1 MITWGADKSDMT
13 CSSAYGRTALPLSL
27 RPSLII
33 SFISHLSSKISL
45 RLLLIIF
52 FIFHLSS
59 LQLFA
64 QQITGTITD
73 AETGEGVPYASVIY
87 KGHQVAVASDLN
99 GRFTIARHPGWTL
112 TFSAVGYQTKTVTV
126 TSDMTRLDIRLKDD
140 TKALKEVTVKSRRN
154 RYSRKNNP
162 AVELMRKVV
171 AAKKRTDLSQ
181 RDYYQYNKYQ
191 KLTLAAN
198 EITPAM
204 LQNPKFAKKKWL
216 VNQIETC
223 PWNNKL
229 ILPLSVDE
237 TVTQHVYR
245 KKPHDEKTIIK
256 GQNSTGI
263 NDLVQTGDILNT
275 FMKEIFTD
283 INIYDDQIRFLEFP
297 FTSPIGKDAIAFYR
311 FYIEDTVY
319 VDRDRCFHLN
329 FLPNNQQDFGF
340 RGDIYILADSSYQVK
355 RCELTIPKK
364 SDVNFVENMKIIQE
378 FTQLPDSTW
387 VLSVDDMFTE
397 LVVASFLQK
406 FAVIRNT
413 RLTDYAFDP
422 LPPQL
427 FKGKKKEV
435 RDVNAMMRGDEFWD
449 QYRQVELTKSES
461 SMDQFIHGLEN
472 IKGFKYI
479 LWVAKAFIENF
490 VETSLS
496 KEHPSKVDIGPVNT
510 MITRNFVDGL
520 RTRFSAQTT
529 ANLDSNLFLAG
540 YVARGW
546 ESRKN
551 YYSGSVIWS
560 FNKKEYLPREFPKRT
575 LQFTSTY
582 DVMSPSDKF
591 MHTDKDNVF
600 TAFKWAKVD
609 KMMFYNR
616 QTLTFEREEDWGFRT
631 TLQLKREENEGAGQ
645 LFFVPLSETSDRS
658 LWTNFSNPVPA
669 AAATAAA
676 AAAAQDYPRTSYLAP
691 RTSENPAAQDYPPSS
706 FLVPPSSTKIR
717 TTELR
722 AELRFAPG
730 ETFINTKQRRMP
742 VNLDAPVFTVSHTAG
757 IKGFLG
763 GDYNYNFSE
772 ATLYKRFWLK
782 SWGKIDCYVKGGYQW
797 NKVPFPLLIMPE
809 TNLSYIMQDY
819 TFTAINNM
827 EFLNDRYASAM
838 VLWDM
843 NGKLFN
849 RIPLIRK
856 LKWREWFTAK
866 CLWGGLSDKN
876 NPLLAENAGDPLLMY
891 FPEGSYVMDPHRPYW
906 EVSAGI
912 HNIFKIVHVE
922 YVRRLSYN
930 HLPTAHKWGIRFM
943 IRMTF

>member
-1 MITWGADKSDMT
+1 M
-13 CSSAYGRTALPLSL
+13 L
-27 RPSLII
+27 RVG
-33 SFISHLSSKISL
+33 
-45 RLLLIIF
+45 
-52 FIFHLSS
+52 
-59 LQLFA
+59 A
-64 QQITGTITD
+64 QQLSGTITD
-73 AETGEGVPYASVIY
+73 SETGEAVPYASVIY

-99 GRFTIARHPGWTL
+99 GRYTIARHPGWTL
-112 TFSAVGYQTKTVTV
+112 TFSAVGYQTRTVAV
-126 TSDMTRLDIRLKDD
+126 TADMTRLDIQLKDD
-140 TKALKEVTVKSRRN
+140 TKSLREVTVKSKRN

-162 AVELMRKVV
+162 AVELMRKVI
-171 AAKKRTDLSQ
+171 AAKKLTDLSQ

-198 EITPAM
+198 EVTLDK
-204 LQNPKFAKKKWL
+204 LQGPKAKKRQWL
-216 VNQIETC
+216 IDQIETC

-229 ILPLSVDE
+229 ILPISVDE

-263 NDLVQTGDILNT
+263 GDLIQTGDILNT

-283 INIYDDQIRFLEFP
+283 VNIYDDQIRLLQYP

-319 VDRDRCFHLN
+319 VDRDKCFHLN

-378 FTQLPDSTW
+378 FTQLPDGTW
-387 VLSVDDMFTE
+387 TLSVDDMFTE

-406 FAVIRNT
+406 FAIIRNT

-435 RDVNAMMRGDEFWD
+435 RDVNAMMRGDDFWD

-461 SMDQFIHGLEN
+461 SMDQFIHGIEN

-479 LWVAKAFIENF
+479 IWVAKAFIENF
-490 VETSLS
+490 VETSLD
-496 KEHPSKVDIGPVNT
+496 KDHPSKVDIGPVNT
-510 MITRNFVDGL
+510 MLTRNFVDGI
-520 RTRFSAQTT
+520 RTRISAQTT

-546 ESRKN
+546 ESKKN
-551 YYSGSVIWS
+551 YYSGTVTWS
-560 FNKKEYLPREFPKRT
+560 FNKKDYLPREFPKRT
-575 LQFTSTY
+575 LSFTSTY
-582 DVMSPSDKF
+582 DIMSPSDKF

-616 QTLTFEREEDWGFRT
+616 QTLAFEREEDWGFRT

-645 LFFVPLSETSDRS
+645 LFFIPMSSPSPLSSPS
-658 LWTNFSNPVPA
+658 SP
-669 AAATAAA
+669 
-676 AAAAQDYPRTSYLAP
+676 S
-691 RTSENPAAQDYPPSS
+691 PPSS
-706 FLVPPSSTKIR
+706 LSSLSSPNPMVNSRKFA

-730 ETFINTKQRRMP
+730 ETFINTKQRRLP

-757 IKGFLG
+757 FKNVLG
-763 GDYNYNFSE
+763 GDYNYNFTE
-772 ATLYKRFWLK
+772 ATFYKRFWLK

-797 NKVPFPLLIMPE
+797 DKVPFPLLIMPE

-819 TFTAINNM
+819 TFTLINNM

-838 VLWDM
+838 LLWDM

-849 RIPLIRK
+849 RLPLIRK
-856 LKWREWFTAK
+856 LKWREWFTVK

-876 NPLLAENAGDPLLMY
+876 NATLAQNAGDPLLMY
-891 FPEGSYVMDPHRPYW
+891 FPEGSYVMDSHRPYW

-930 HLPTAHKWGIRFM
+930 DLPTAHKWGVRFM

>member
-1 MITWGADKSDMT
+1 V
-13 CSSAYGRTALPLSL
+13 L
-27 RPSLII
+27 RVG
-33 SFISHLSSKISL
+33 
-45 RLLLIIF
+45 
-52 FIFHLSS
+52 
-59 LQLFA
+59 A
-64 QQITGTITD
+64 QQLSGTITD
-73 AETGEGVPYASVIY
+73 SETGEAVPYASVIY

-99 GRFTIARHPGWTL
+99 GRYTIARHPGWTL
-112 TFSAVGYQTKTVTV
+112 TFSAVGYQTRTVAV
-126 TSDMTRLDIRLKDD
+126 TADMTRLDIQLKDD
-140 TKALKEVTVKSRRN
+140 TKSLREVTVKSKRN

-162 AVELMRKVV
+162 AVELMRKVI
-171 AAKKRTDLSQ
+171 AAKKLTDLSQ

-198 EITPAM
+198 EVTLDK
-204 LQNPKFAKKKWL
+204 LQGPKAKKRQWL
-216 VNQIETC
+216 IDQIETC

-229 ILPLSVDE
+229 ILPISVDE

-263 NDLVQTGDILNT
+263 GDLIQTGDILNT

-283 INIYDDQIRFLEFP
+283 VNIYDDQIRLLQYP

-319 VDRDRCFHLN
+319 VDRDKCFHLN

-378 FTQLPDSTW
+378 FTQLPDGTW
-387 VLSVDDMFTE
+387 TLSVDDMFTE
-397 LVVASFLQK
+397 LVVANFLQK
-406 FAVIRNT
+406 FAIIRNT

-435 RDVNAMMRGDEFWD
+435 RDVNAMMRGDDFWD

-461 SMDQFIHGLEN
+461 SMDQFIHGIEN

-479 LWVAKAFIENF
+479 IWVAKAFIENF
-490 VETSLS
+490 VETSLD
-496 KEHPSKVDIGPVNT
+496 KDHPSKVDIGPVNT
-510 MITRNFVDGL
+510 MLTRNFVDGI
-520 RTRFSAQTT
+520 RTRISAQTT

-546 ESRKN
+546 ESKKN
-551 YYSGSVIWS
+551 YYSGTVTWS
-560 FNKKEYLPREFPKRT
+560 FNKKDYLPREFPKRT
-575 LQFTSTY
+575 LSFTSTY
-582 DVMSPSDKF
+582 DIMSPSDKF

-616 QTLTFEREEDWGFRT
+616 QTLAFEREEDWGFRT

-645 LFFVPLSETSDRS
+645 LFFIPMSSPSPLSS
-658 LWTNFSNPVPA
+658 
-669 AAATAAA
+669 
-676 AAAAQDYPRTSYLAP
+676 
-691 RTSENPAAQDYPPSS
+691 PSS
-706 FLVPPSSTKIR
+706 PSSLSSPSSPNPMVNSRKFA

-730 ETFINTKQRRMP
+730 ETFINTKQRRLP

-757 IKGFLG
+757 FKNVLG
-763 GDYNYNFSE
+763 GDYNYNFTE
-772 ATLYKRFWLK
+772 ATFYKRFWLK

-797 NKVPFPLLIMPE
+797 DKVPFPLLIMPE

-819 TFTAINNM
+819 TFTLINNM

-838 VLWDM
+838 LLWDM

-849 RIPLIRK
+849 RLPLIRK
-856 LKWREWFTAK
+856 LKWREWFTVK

-876 NPLLAENAGDPLLMY
+876 NATLAQNAGDPLLMY
-891 FPEGSYVMDPHRPYW
+891 FPEGSYVMDSHRPYW

-930 HLPTAHKWGIRFM
+930 DLPTAHKWGVRFM